1 MQAICRQTF
10 VHLEKG
16 KTMSDYID
24 REETVKTVRLFNAL
38 TEDEEE
44 WEIRKIPSADVVD
57 KSLFDRAR
65 ILLKATY
72 ELLNKQV
79 ESYYVLNILE
89 ETVFYDNVECDGGCL
104 MEDIDEFFFE
114 IDGKGLS
121 NE

>member
-1 MQAICRQTF
+1 
-10 VHLEKG
+10 
-16 KTMSDYID
+16 MSDYID

-65 ILLKATY
+65 TLLKATY
-72 ELLNKQV
+72 ELLNKQA

-89 ETVFYDNVECDGGCL
+89 ETIFYDNAECDGGCL

-114 IDGKGLS
+114 IDGNRLS